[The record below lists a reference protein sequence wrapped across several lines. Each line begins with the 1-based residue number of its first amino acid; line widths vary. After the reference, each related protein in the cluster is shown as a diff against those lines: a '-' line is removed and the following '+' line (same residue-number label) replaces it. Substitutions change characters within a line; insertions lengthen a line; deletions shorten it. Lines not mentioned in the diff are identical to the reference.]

1 MKPQRSLFVGL
12 LLMASFSLVHTADGQ
27 LLPRWFGPKTADKNP
42 AAKSAQ
48 TDPHRVTEVNVEVAW
63 LADPVT
69 FPYYLEA
76 HATGSQLEVRG
87 YVPNKTVREQALRI
101 AQVYS
106 SLPVAD
112 SIKEHPSL
120 LVRPNQMSP
129 QQLQSSVTSSLR
141 VALPKQYQ
149 QLKAE
154 CGSDGKVY
162 VAGVV
167 NTLEEKIAVS
177 HALRR
182 LHGCTSVQNFTSLP
196 SELAQDPS
204 RDRTPIVKTSNTTE
218 KSAKPVVALE
228 NKSKSWW
235 PFGKGQATTRE
246 EPPLLDPRKPE
257 IKGPPIVDE
266 KNPRQPGGPI
276 LIPNVPEPKKIA
288 ANVVKGEPPA
298 PLAAE
303 ELQKRIQSACPQVKS
318 VEVQFTSAQDVR
330 ITVEIL
336 TENELKPTAERIFAL
351 PELLKFRPE
360 LQFKISA
367 P

>member
-12 LLMASFSLVHTADGQ
+12 ALVASFSFVHTANGQ
-27 LLPRWFGPKTADKNP
+27 LLPRWFGPKTVDKNP
-42 AAKSAQ
+42 AVKSEQ
-48 TDPHRVTEVNVEVAW
+48 PDPRRVTEVNVEVAW

-87 YVPNKTVREQALRI
+87 YVPNKAVREQALRI

-120 LVRPNQMSP
+120 LVRPSQMSP

-162 VAGVV
+162 VVGVV
-167 NTLEEKIAVS
+167 NTLEEKMAVS

-182 LHGCTSVQNFTSLP
+182 LHGCTSVQNFTSVP
-196 SELAQDPS
+196 SELEQDPT
-204 RDRTPIVKTSNTTE
+204 RERTPIVKTSNTAE

-235 PFGKGQATTRE
+235 PFGKGQATTRQ
-246 EPPLLDPRKPE
+246 EPPVLDPRKPE
-257 IKGPPIVDE
+257 SKGVPIVDD
-266 KNPRQPGGPI
+266 KNLRQPAGPI
-276 LIPNVPEPKKIA
+276 LIPNVPEPKTVE
-288 ANVVKGEPPA
+288 ANVVKAERPA
-298 PLAAE
+298 PLAAN
-303 ELQKRIQSACPQVKS
+303 ELQKRIQSSCPQVKS

-330 ITVEIL
+330 ITLEIL
-336 TENELKPTAERIFAL
+336 TENELKSTAERVFAL
-351 PELLKFRPE
+351 PELLNYRPE